1 LNTKKPELTE
11 EEEARAGTSRK
22 KEGGW
27 AAGEDT
33 KRGRAGRRKEAGQ
46 LVKIPSELSISTVG
60 ASDEL
65 NLTE

>member
-33 KRGRAGRRKEAGQ
+33 KR
-46 LVKIPSELSISTVG
+46 T
-60 ASDEL
+60 L
-65 NLTE
+65 NLDGRSV

>member
-27 AAGEDT
+27 AA
-33 KRGRAGRRKEAGQ
+33 RKEAGQ